1 MHRLNSLHRPEALRF
16 NRGIE
21 RETLRVTASGS
32 LATSPHPACLGSKLT
47 HPFVTTDFSE
57 AQPELI
63 TAVHNSAEAVIN
75 QLRSIHRYIYSEQQD
90 ELLWSASMPCIP
102 PQEGNDAAFSL
113 AYFGESNLGKLKTT
127 YRNGLGWRYGRA
139 MQTICAVHYNFSFP
153 DEFWLWLK
161 AEEASSE
168 SLPAF
173 RTRRYF
179 DLMRNLRRYSW
190 LLIYLF
196 GASPALGNSFLQ
208 GKDYQLQP
216 LDETTSYLPF
226 ATSLRSSNLG
236 YQSDLQTDQL
246 NICFNDLDSY
256 VESLAQAICAEH
268 ADYRRVGTLVDG
280 EYRQVNTCILQSEA
294 EFYSTVRAK
303 RVVQKGQNF
312 LHCLATEGVEY
323 IEVRLLDVNPYLPLG
338 IDESEI
344 RFLDSFLT
352 WCLFTDSPLHDELL
366 CKEAQTNLTATAR
379 EGRNPELNLYV
390 AGEAR
395 SLVAWGDAVLAGI
408 KPIADRLDE
417 LLGPEV
423 DGSFMKSLDEQCQKL
438 HRPELT
444 PSGLMLNDLLSGP
457 ETAKLS
463 FIEFAMQQTRA
474 HREAFLA
481 APLAAP
487 EADYY
492 RQVAVESQRAQALH
506 DALAAPPFDDYLV
519 ALQDS
524 YQQLLR

>member
-1 MHRLNSLHRPEALRF
+1 MQRLNSLHQPELLRF

-21 RETLRVTASGS
+21 RETLRVTPGGS
-32 LATSPHPACLGSKLT
+32 LATSPHPACLGSKLM
-47 HPFVTTDFSE
+47 HPLITTDFAE

-63 TAVHNSAEAVIN
+63 TSVHTSAAAVIN
-75 QLRSIHRYIYSEQQD
+75 QLRAIHRYIYSAQQD

-102 PQEGNDAAFSL
+102 PQEGSDNVFPL
-113 AYFGESNLGKLKTT
+113 AYFGESNFGKLKTT

-161 AEEASSE
+161 AEEGSAE
-168 SLPAF
+168 SLQAF

-196 GASPALGNSFLQ
+196 GASPALCNSFLQ

-236 YQSDLQTDQL
+236 YQSDLQTHQL
-246 NICFNDLDSY
+246 NICFNGIDSY
-256 VESLAQAICAEH
+256 VESLAQAICDEH
-268 ADYRRVGTLVDG
+268 ADYRKIGTLVGG
-280 EYRQVNTCILQSEA
+280 EYRQANTCILQSEA

-303 RVVQKGQNF
+303 RVLEKGQNL

-323 IEVRLLDVNPYLPLG
+323 IEIRLLDVNPYLPLG

-352 WCLFTDSPLHDELL
+352 WCLLTDSPLHDDLR
-366 CKEAQTNLTATAR
+366 CKEVHTNLSATAR
-379 EGRNPELNLYV
+379 EGRHPGLNLYD
-390 AGEAR
+390 AGVAR
-395 SLVAWGDAVLAGI
+395 SLVAWGDAVLASI
-408 KPIADRLDE
+408 RPLAARLDA

-423 DGSFMKSLDEQCQKL
+423 EGSFVKSLDEQCQKL

-444 PSGLMLNDLLSGP
+444 PSGLMLNDLLNSSK
-457 ETAKLS
+457 TTRLS
-463 FIEFAMQQTRA
+463 FIEFAMQQTLA

-481 APLAAP
+481 VPLSAT
-487 EADYY
+487 ETDYY
-492 RQVAVESQRAQALH
+492 RQVAVESQRAQAAH
-506 DALAAPPFDDYLV
+506 DALAAPPFDVYL
-519 ALQDS
+519 ATLQDS